1 MDNPPDQTDQPP
13 ISNVVDLQSPD
24 PKLVRRKFV
33 QTTLFPLKP
42 HDTKVEEIAADD
54 GDAAEVGGSQGGKRK
69 RGRPKGSTT
78 PQKRGSKK
86 VNDTK
91 VEVIADD
98 DDEEEVCG
106 SQGGKRKRAR
116 NTKGNSTPSKRVSK
130 KAAVNGKDASVV
142 DLDDTES
149 PDDASPHQ
157 LKTKQRASTR
167 NGRTNGNKATS
178 TSKLSTHPIATL
190 QSPQP
195 VPDLWLEAKKTAEE
209 NSRIFAGKQIHP
221 FFSSWK
227 AGKKDLETI
236 EAENNGYFNK
246 RKERNVEIGPI
257 HVFDNVKDDL
267 DSIDWSNWTFD
278 EGIFSTSCNQERKRS
293 CFEGIVGSLNFDDI
307 PRASNTSRTSLLLKD
322 VSLAHFCST
331 DEDFSVMFT
340 YTSPIVINEDVTPCD
355 SLKNLEKN
363 SEETELCIFG
373 KVGQVSTHFE
383 QQNVVPQE
391 RNMEDYLNRGNYPEN
406 SMWANK
412 YHPEKGLEVCGNSEA
427 VKFIND
433 WLHRWHEMDFRFS
446 KSSYSADKCL
456 IQDGEYDSDSDA
468 ENLEASGL
476 KNVLLVTGP
485 VGSGKSAAIYACA
498 KEQGFQVIEVNA
510 SDWRNGALLKQKFG
524 EAVGSHFLKRAQES
538 PKGKLN
544 LKTSPVK
551 TNGAAEQYLNDG
563 LVEVISLSEEEDYV
577 GNNESQYHGNGK
589 LSCDKGDI
597 KSLILFEDVDI
608 TLCDDRGFISTIQ
621 QLADIG
627 KRPMILTNECPLLP
641 DSLDREEVCF
651 TMPSL
656 KELADHIFLVS
667 SAEKA
672 NIQPNLIER
681 CIKFCGGDIRKTLM
695 NLQFWC
701 QSKECVKDGNM
712 RSIFSPLMF
721 NLEAGHRVLPKLIP
735 WALPS
740 SLSEFVE
747 AEVAKSFC
755 KMEENH
761 SLLGLIEEEESGDI
775 SIQDQLDLDISESAS
790 IEAKKEAILSGDCFL
805 HVDNDIIEGSNTCE
819 FFNSSG
825 SPVAFTRRNVRRKS
839 DTVLSESEDEICNNE
854 YLAVSDSLPGDGNDT
869 LSQNSQFSVLHL
881 ALEGLSNSVG
891 GQLLQSG
898 AKEVELARHR
908 SPDMEHANDFNFFA
922 VGNSCKQS
930 TDLLVHSAEE
940 KHQHLEFVRANCS
953 SNGDNKDSLSLL
965 NDLLAHTQD
974 GNLDTNM
981 HQFPVV
987 DYEMFSIIGNSNNQS
1002 AHQVFHFGDANGV
1015 KIETENAGNLCLD
1028 PLSDQVRTCKEGE
1041 NPIKRCLFTPPTH
1054 ADPISGTIGSTRN
1067 QSTGQLMQC
1076 IEKASMAEPQHWH
1089 LEMGTVNLDGPVIA
1103 DVSFNPSFDHL
1114 NLEKTQNSENQHP
1127 ETASANPFSY
1137 TALGDSFNPSNDQ
1150 LFHFVEAKEK
1160 EIQRQHPETVDRSDN
1175 SFVAVDVPL
1184 LQLSNQFCEIG
1195 KEKEIQQQHPQ
1206 VPTVKHASC
1215 LQVGDSL
1222 KLMSEQI
1229 YRDEA
1234 KAKSA
1239 QHLLPDKKNV
1249 FGFASFPAVD
1259 NSPNPLDGQTLNLA
1273 KAEEHHR
1280 QYSDATNFNHFKDQC
1295 QSFDMSYVPESTFVP
1310 ETEVNDGTEC
1320 PSGTDMMEIVSP
1332 IATDDADPSVIGHQA
1347 SDYRFC
1353 GIDLNLNARDE
1364 EMGDSHRENEHH
1376 EPSTSGCQ
1384 VMDECSR
1391 MDFFKKSKKSRSSAL
1406 KVKNPVQE
1414 RWNELR
1420 QTDLGQY
1427 CVTEHK
1433 NALQLVELG
1442 YRMSNLISEGDLLL
1456 HDYEFLLN
1464 DSSGLSEEDFSFGLH
1479 DQQIQMA
1486 FYIAQY
1492 GYFLYAKEID
1502 ALQSKL
1508 GLANNLHLG
1517 WEMLISTTN
1526 SMALGKLLSLNKR
1539 QIPLIDTS
1547 IKQAATTVDIS
1558 STREREMCLQN
1569 IVQSVVPLRSYLTV
1583 RGSVLHDY
1591 LSSLTHISRSEASRS
1606 AEAAEKTKRRRVRVA
1621 KNYLSCGG
1629 LDLSQD
1635 DILKLNEY
1643 DFCRRDSSKS
1653 TPETYR

>member
-1 MDNPPDQTDQPP
+1 MDNQPDQPP

-54 GDAAEVGGSQGGKRK
+54 GDAAEVGSSQGGKRK

-106 SQGGKRKRAR
+106 SQGGKRKRGR
-116 NTKGNSTPSKRVSK
+116 NAKGNSTPSKRGSK

-157 LKTKQRASTR
+157 LKAKQRASTR

-178 TSKLSTHPIATL
+178 TSKLSTYPIATL

-236 EAENNGYFNK
+236 EAENNGCFDK

-257 HVFDNVKDDL
+257 HVFDNAKDDL
-267 DSIDWSNWTFD
+267 FSIDWSNWTFD

-307 PRASNTSRTSLLLKD
+307 TRASNTSRTSQLLKD

-331 DEDFSVMFT
+331 DEDSSVMFT
-340 YTSPIVINEDVTPCD
+340 YTSPIIIDEDVTPCD
-355 SLKNLEKN
+355 SLKNLEK
-363 SEETELCIFG
+363 
-373 KVGQVSTHFE
+373 VGQVSTHFE
-383 QQNVVPQE
+383 QQNVFPQE
-391 RNMEDYLNRGNYPEN
+391 RNMADYLNRGNYPEN

-446 KSSYSADKCL
+446 KSSYSADKCS

-551 TNGAAEQYLNDG
+551 TNGAAEQYLNNG
-563 LVEVISLSEEEDYV
+563 AVEVISLSEEEDYV
-577 GNNESQYHGNGK
+577 GNNESQYHSNGK

-597 KSLILFEDVDI
+597 KSLILFEDVDV

-627 KRPMILTNECPLLP
+627 KRPMILTSNNECPLLP

-651 TMPSL
+651 MMPSL

-672 NIQPNLIER
+672 NIQPILIER

-701 QSKECVKDGNM
+701 QSKECVKDGNV

-761 SLLGLIEEEESGDI
+761 SLLGLIDEEESGDI

-839 DTVLSESEDEICNNE
+839 DTVLSESEDDICNNE
-854 YLAVSDSLPGDGNDT
+854 YPAVSDSLPGDGNGT
-869 LSQNSQFSVLHL
+869 L
-881 ALEGLSNSVG
+881 
-891 GQLLQSG
+891 
-898 AKEVELARHR
+898 HR

-930 TDLLVHSAEE
+930 TAEE

-953 SNGDNKDSLSLL
+953 SNEENNDSLSLL
-965 NDLLAHTQD
+965 NDLLVHTQD
-974 GNLDTNM
+974 GNLDFNM

-987 DYEMFSIIGNSNNQS
+987 DYEMLSIIGNSNNQS
-1002 AHQVFHFGDANGV
+1002 AHQVFHFGDANDV

-1028 PLSDQVRTCKEGE
+1028 PLSDQVGQCKEGE

-1054 ADPISGTIGSTRN
+1054 ADPISGTIDSTRN

-1103 DVSFNPSFDHL
+1103 DVSFNPSFDNL
-1114 NLEKTQNSENQHP
+1114 NLEKTQNSEHQHP

-1137 TALGDSFNPSNDQ
+1137 TALGDSLNPSNDQ

-1160 EIQRQHPETVDRSDN
+1160 EIQHQHPETGDRSDN

-1184 LQLSNQFCEIG
+1184 LQLSNQICELG
-1195 KEKEIQQQHPQ
+1195 KEKKIQQQHQQ
-1206 VPTVKHASC
+1206 VPTVKHPSC
-1215 LQVGDSL
+1215 LQVDDSL

-1229 YRDEA
+1229 YRDEE
-1234 KAKSA
+1234 KAKSV

-1249 FGFASFPAVD
+1249 VDFTSFPAVD
-1259 NSPNPLDGQTLNLA
+1259 NSPNPLGGQTLNLA

-1332 IATDDADPSVIGHQA
+1332 IATDDADPSVIGRQA
-1347 SDYRFC
+1347 SEYRFC
-1353 GIDLNLNARDE
+1353 GIDLNVNARDE
-1364 EMGDSHRENEHH
+1364 EMGDSHSNEHH

-1391 MDFFKKSKKSRSSAL
+1391 MDFFKKSINSRSSAI

-1479 DQQIQMA
+1479 YQQIQMA
-1486 FYIAQY
+1486 FSVAQY

-1502 ALQSKL
+1502 ALQAKL
-1508 GLANNLHLG
+1508 GLAKNLHLG
-1517 WEMLISTTN
+1517 WEMLISTSN

-1539 QIPLIDTS
+1539 QIPLVDMS

-1558 STREREMCLQN
+1558 STREREICLQN

-1591 LSSLTHISRSEASRS
+1591 LSSLTHISRSEASRL
-1606 AEAAEKTKRRRVRVA
+1606 AEAAEKTKRRRVRAA

-1629 LDLSQD
+1629 LGLSQD

-1643 DFCRRDSSKS
+1643 DFYRRDSSKS

>member
-1 MDNPPDQTDQPP
+1 MDNQPDQPP

-54 GDAAEVGGSQGGKRK
+54 GDAAEVGSSQGGKRK

-78 PQKRGSKK
+78 PQKRG
-86 VNDTK
+86 
-91 VEVIADD
+91 
-98 DDEEEVCG
+98 
-106 SQGGKRKRAR
+106 
-116 NTKGNSTPSKRVSK
+116 SK

-157 LKTKQRASTR
+157 LKAKQRASTR

-178 TSKLSTHPIATL
+178 TSKLSTYPIATL

-236 EAENNGYFNK
+236 EAENNGCFDK

-257 HVFDNVKDDL
+257 HVFDNAKDDL
-267 DSIDWSNWTFD
+267 FSIDWSNWTFD

-307 PRASNTSRTSLLLKD
+307 TRASNTSRTSQLLKD

-331 DEDFSVMFT
+331 DEDSSVMFT
-340 YTSPIVINEDVTPCD
+340 YTSPIIIDEDVTPCD

-363 SEETELCIFG
+363 SEETEPCIFG

-383 QQNVVPQE
+383 QQNVFPQE
-391 RNMEDYLNRGNYPEN
+391 RNMADYLNRGNYPEN

-446 KSSYSADKCL
+446 KSSYSADKCS

-551 TNGAAEQYLNDG
+551 TNGAAEQYLNNG
-563 LVEVISLSEEEDYV
+563 AVEVISLSEEEDYV
-577 GNNESQYHGNGK
+577 GNNESQYHSNGK

-597 KSLILFEDVDI
+597 KSLILFEDVDV

-627 KRPMILTNECPLLP
+627 KRPMILTSNNECPLLP

-651 TMPSL
+651 MMPSL

-672 NIQPNLIER
+672 NIQPILIER

-701 QSKECVKDGNM
+701 QSKECVKDGNV

-761 SLLGLIEEEESGDI
+761 SLLGLIDEEESGDI

-839 DTVLSESEDEICNNE
+839 DTVLSESEDDICNNE
-854 YLAVSDSLPGDGNDT
+854 YPAVSDSLPGDGNGT
-869 LSQNSQFSVLHL
+869 L
-881 ALEGLSNSVG
+881 
-891 GQLLQSG
+891 
-898 AKEVELARHR
+898 HR

-930 TDLLVHSAEE
+930 TAEE

-953 SNGDNKDSLSLL
+953 SNEENNDSLSLL
-965 NDLLAHTQD
+965 NDLLVHTQD
-974 GNLDTNM
+974 GNLDFNM

-987 DYEMFSIIGNSNNQS
+987 DYEMLSIIGNSNNQS
-1002 AHQVFHFGDANGV
+1002 AHQVFHFGDANDV

-1028 PLSDQVRTCKEGE
+1028 PLSDQVGQCKEGE

-1054 ADPISGTIGSTRN
+1054 ADPISGTIDSTRN

-1103 DVSFNPSFDHL
+1103 DVSFNPSFDNL
-1114 NLEKTQNSENQHP
+1114 NLEKTQNSEHQHP

-1137 TALGDSFNPSNDQ
+1137 TALGDSLNPSNDQ

-1160 EIQRQHPETVDRSDN
+1160 EIQHQHPETGDRSDN

-1184 LQLSNQFCEIG
+1184 LQLSNQICELG
-1195 KEKEIQQQHPQ
+1195 KEKKIQQQHQQ
-1206 VPTVKHASC
+1206 VPTVKHPSC
-1215 LQVGDSL
+1215 LQVDDSL

-1229 YRDEA
+1229 YRDEE
-1234 KAKSA
+1234 KAKSV

-1249 FGFASFPAVD
+1249 VDFTSFPAVD
-1259 NSPNPLDGQTLNLA
+1259 NSPNPLGGQTLNLA

-1332 IATDDADPSVIGHQA
+1332 IATDDADPSVIGRQA
-1347 SDYRFC
+1347 SEYRFC
-1353 GIDLNLNARDE
+1353 GIDLNVNARDE
-1364 EMGDSHRENEHH
+1364 EMGDSHSNEHH

-1391 MDFFKKSKKSRSSAL
+1391 MDFFKKSINSRSSAI

-1479 DQQIQMA
+1479 YQQIQMA
-1486 FYIAQY
+1486 FSVAQY

-1502 ALQSKL
+1502 ALQAKL
-1508 GLANNLHLG
+1508 GLAKNLHLG
-1517 WEMLISTTN
+1517 WEMLISTSN

-1539 QIPLIDTS
+1539 QIPLVDMS

-1558 STREREMCLQN
+1558 STREREICLQN

-1591 LSSLTHISRSEASRS
+1591 LSSLTHISRSEASRL
-1606 AEAAEKTKRRRVRVA
+1606 AEAAEKTKRRRVRAA

-1629 LDLSQD
+1629 LGLSQD

-1643 DFCRRDSSKS
+1643 DFYRRDSSKS